1 MSAPKSS
8 PAAKDMSWVLD
19 PLLDLPG
26 VVHALVLS
34 ADGLIQGHDPFL
46 DGDAAEGAAGMMS
59 ALQGAARAVARE
71 LSGEAGVRLRQVV
84 IDADC
89 GFVFA
94 IPAGENTVLA
104 VFTEPKVDMG
114 LVTHHM
120 QIQVATL
127 GTKVMNTQ
135 ARDSGNPA

>member
-34 ADGLIQGHDPFL
+34 ADGLIQGHDPSL
-46 DGDAAEGAAGMMS
+46 ARDAAEGAAGMMS

-71 LSGEAGVRLRQVV
+71 LSGKKTRLRQVV
-84 IDADC
+84 IDTDC

-114 LVTHHM
+114 MVTHHM

-127 GTKVMNTQ
+127 GQKVMSTQ
-135 ARDSGNPA
+135 ARDSGNPE

>member
-1 MSAPKSS
+1 
-8 PAAKDMSWVLD
+8 MSWVLN
-19 PLLDLPG
+19 PLLDLPH

-34 ADGLIQGHDPFL
+34 TDGLIQGYDPSL
-46 DGDAAEGAAGMMS
+46 AREAAEGAAGMMS
-59 ALQGAARAVARE
+59 ALQGSARAVARA
-71 LSGEAGVRLRQVV
+71 LSGKKTRLRQVV
-84 IDADC
+84 IDTDC

-104 VFTEPKVDMG
+104 VFTEPEVDMG
-114 LVTHHM
+114 MVTHHM

-127 GTKVMNTQ
+127 GTKVMSTQ